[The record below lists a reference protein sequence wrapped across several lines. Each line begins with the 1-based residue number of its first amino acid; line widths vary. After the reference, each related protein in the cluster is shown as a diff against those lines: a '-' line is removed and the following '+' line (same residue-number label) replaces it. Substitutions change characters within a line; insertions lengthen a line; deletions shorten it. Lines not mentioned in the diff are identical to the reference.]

1 MIQDEAEMQGPGTMD
16 ILLMLLCYGYVL
28 AMILVS
34 DRLEGLLG
42 ISRKSSRN
50 FLHAMIGNLPLVIPF
65 FEWPLAPAIV
75 AAPFILVTL
84 IASPY
89 SPSPALRDRLRGLSD
104 LTEEGHSLGLIL
116 YAISYTLLAALFP
129 AEPHIVAAG
138 VLPMAYGDSAAA
150 IAGRRYG
157 RRELVNGKTLEGT
170 LAMFAAS
177 LVALT
182 LSLAYFSALYPF
194 TLAQMLSPALAT
206 AAVVAVAEVLSPKG
220 LDNVAVPL
228 LGALTF
234 LVASGGL

>member
-1 MIQDEAEMQGPGTMD
+1 MQGPGIMD
-16 ILLMLLCYGYVL
+16 ILLMLLCYCYVL
-28 AMILVS
+28 AMILIS
-34 DRLEGLLG
+34 DRLGELLG

-50 FLHAMIGNLPLVIPF
+50 FLHAMIGNLPLVVPF
-65 FEWPLAPAIV
+65 FEWSIAPVIV

-84 IASPY
+84 IASPH
-89 SPSPALRDRLRGLSD
+89 SPSPALRDRLKGLSN

-116 YAISYTLLAALFP
+116 YAISYTLLAVLFP

-170 LAMFAAS
+170 LAMFSAS

-182 LSLAYFSALYPF
+182 LSLAYFSALYTF
-194 TLAQMLSPALAT
+194 TLVKMLSPTLAT
-206 AAVVAVAEVLSPKG
+206 AAVVAIAEVLSPKG

-234 LVASGGL
+234 LVASEGL

>member
-1 MIQDEAEMQGPGTMD
+1 VIQDAAEMQGPGTRD

-34 DRLEGLLG
+34 DRLEGVLN
-42 ISRKSSRN
+42 ISRRSSRK

-65 FEWPLAPAIV
+65 FGWPLAPALV
-75 AAPFILVTL
+75 AAPFILVTFT
-84 IASPY
+84 ASPY
-89 SPSPALRDRLRGLSD
+89 SPSPALREKLRGLSD

-116 YAISYTLLAALFP
+116 YSISYTLLAALFP
-129 AEPHIVAAG
+129 TKPYIIAAG

-150 IAGRRYG
+150 LVGQRYG
-157 RRELVNGKTLEGT
+157 RRTLVNGKTLEGT

-177 LVALT
+177 LITLG

-194 TLAQMLSPALAT
+194 TLSEKIIPMLAAT
-206 AAVVAVAEVLSPKG
+206 AVVAVAEVLSPKG
-220 LDNVAVPL
+220 FDNIAVPL

>member
-1 MIQDEAEMQGPGTMD
+1 MQGPETMD

-28 AMILVS
+28 AMILIS
-34 DRLEGLLG
+34 DHLGELLG

-50 FLHAMIGNLPLVIPF
+50 FLHAMIGNLPLVVPF
-65 FEWPLAPAIV
+65 FEWPIAPVIV

-84 IASPY
+84 IASPH
-89 SPSPALRDRLRGLSD
+89 SPSPTLRDRLKGLSN

-116 YAISYTLLAALFP
+116 YAISYTLLAVLFP
-129 AEPHIVAAG
+129 TEPHIVAAG

-170 LAMFAAS
+170 LAMFSAS

-182 LSLAYFSALYPF
+182 LSLAYFSTLYPF
-194 TLAQMLSPALAT
+194 TLVQMLSPALAT
-206 AAVVAVAEVLSPKG
+206 AAVVAIAEVLSPKG

-234 LVASGGL
+234 LIASGGL

>member
-1 MIQDEAEMQGPGTMD
+1 MQGPGTMD

-50 FLHAMIGNLPLVIPF
+50 FLHAMIGNLPLVVPF

-84 IASPY
+84 IASPH

-116 YAISYTLLAALFP
+116 YSISYTLLAALFP
-129 AEPHIVAAG
+129 TKPYIIAAG

-150 IAGRRYG
+150 LVGQRFGRRT
-157 RRELVNGKTLEGT
+157 LVNGKTLEGT

-177 LVALT
+177 LITLG

-194 TLAQMLSPALAT
+194 TFFEKIIPTLAT
-206 AAVVAVAEVLSPKG
+206 VVVVAIAEVLSPKG
-220 LDNVAVPL
+220 FDNIAVPM

>member
-1 MIQDEAEMQGPGTMD
+1 MIQDAAEMQGPETRD

-34 DRLEGLLG
+34 DRLEGVLN
-42 ISRKSSRN
+42 ISRRSSRK
-50 FLHAMIGNLPLVIPF
+50 FLHAMIGNLPFVIPF
-65 FEWPLAPAIV
+65 FGWPLAPALV
-75 AAPFILVTL
+75 AAPFILVTF

-89 SPSPALRDRLRGLSD
+89 SPSPALRDKLRGLSD
-104 LTEEGHSLGLIL
+104 LTEEGHSLGLVL
-116 YAISYTLLAALFP
+116 YAISYTLLTVLFP
-129 AEPHIVAAG
+129 TKPYIIAAG

-150 IAGRRYG
+150 LVGQRFGRRA
-157 RRELVNGKTLEGT
+157 LVNGKTLEGT

-177 LVALT
+177 LITLG

-194 TLAQMLSPALAT
+194 TFSEKIIPALAA

-220 LDNVAVPL
+220 FDNIAVPL